1 MLQSIAVSMPNLLI
15 VDDDA
20 QILDRFRYAFPPDQL
35 TLQIATNAR
44 EAFSLFLEV
53 PFDVVIADICLLD
66 SSGMQLLQRLRA
78 IDSRIPV
85 ILMTGYGTA
94 NVAI

>member
-20 QILDRFRYAFPPDQL
+20 QILDRFRYAFQPDQL
-35 TLQIATNAR
+35 TIQTETNAA